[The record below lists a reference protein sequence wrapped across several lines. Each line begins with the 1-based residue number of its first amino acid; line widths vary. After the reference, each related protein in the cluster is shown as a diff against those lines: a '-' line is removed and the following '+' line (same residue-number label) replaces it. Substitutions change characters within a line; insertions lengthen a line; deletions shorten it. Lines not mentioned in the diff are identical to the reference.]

1 MVHGHETFTRKVS
14 LTSSECVGSKLV
26 ITLGSG
32 LSSRDSKHGQGH
44 GIVVL
49 VKTLNLLITLLELA
63 GGKG

>member
-14 LTSSECVGSKLV
+14 LTSSECVGRELV
-26 ITLGSG
+26 VTLGSG

-49 VKTLNLLITLLELA
+49 VKTLIIIY
-63 GGKG
+63 